1 MTLANT
7 DLFHLPSP
15 SPCFLLLFL
24 LGDPP
29 ELHSAELLEFCST
42 LVFVP
47 FVSVTERGGERRG
60 GRKIVKACSYAR
72 GGWLRFR
79 WKGGIGGIRKG
90 PGVQDVLDKSRGEG
104 LVGPDRAREVKEDCH
119 RNDVRDKA
127 IIP

>member
-1 MTLANT
+1 MQVVLHFQLSSTGIRKGKKPIMIGVLLTLANR
-7 DLFHLPSP
+7 DLFHLPSR
-15 SPCFLLLFL
+15 SPCLLLLFL

-79 WKGGIGGIRKG
+79 WKG
-90 PGVQDVLDKSRGEG
+90 VRG
-104 LVGPDRAREVKEDCH
+104 H
-119 RNDVRDKA
+119 
-127 IIP
+127 